1 MKRFIATGSDAF
13 SSYWKEGEGDF
24 LRSLLSDAIDLKTA
38 QEMVPLFN
46 QVDEVGDS
54 VALEYLFDHSL
65 YEGLDRL
72 IKDLKSPL
80 KATASDSFVSFY
92 EQFHNVPEW
101 VDFSMIEAG
110 ALFSNR
116 GGTASLS
123 VLRNYSLMGGYES
136 SALIKPLI
144 FSGALKK
151 GAVKRLASTV
161 DFWIH
166 VTSLDAL
173 RIGGK
178 GWESCIR
185 TRMIHS
191 YSRIMILKHSAW
203 KSEDYG
209 KPLNY
214 WDMQATY
221 LGFSIVFIDGLRK
234 FGFVPNKQESAGTL
248 KLWNYVSYLLGVPN
262 TYLPKDEGDA
272 VDYLYLWSR
281 TQKGADADSKAL
293 AKSLYEEPTNVSFE
307 KNKLRIRFVK
317 AVNLAMNQH
326 LLGTES
332 MNKLDLPKSKMSWI
346 IPFFIFMN
354 KRMDAK
360 AKRSK
365 ELYDQVASKGYA
377 IQTSVRD
384 LYLSELK

>member
-1 MKRFIATGSDAF
+1 MKRFIATGSGAF

-24 LRSLLSDAIDLKTA
+24 LRSLLSKDIDLKMA
-38 QEMVPLFN
+38 EKLVPLFN

-54 VALEYLFDHSL
+54 VAVEYLFDHSL
-65 YEGLDRL
+65 HEGLERL
-72 IKDLKSPL
+72 LQDLKSPL
-80 KATASDSFVSFY
+80 KATASDAFIAFY
-92 EQFHNVPEW
+92 EQFNTVPEW
-101 VDFSMIEAG
+101 VEFPVIEAG
-110 ALFSNR
+110 AQFSNR

-161 DFWIH
+161 DFWIN

-173 RIGGK
+173 KIGGK
-178 GWESCIR
+178 GWESCVR

-191 YSRIMILKHSAW
+191 YSRLMILKHSSW

-209 KPLNY
+209 MPLNY

-221 LGFSIVFIDGLRK
+221 LGFSIVFIDGLCK
-234 FGFVPNKQESAGTL
+234 FGFVPTIEESTGTL
-248 KLWNYVSYLLGVPN
+248 HLWNYVSYLLGIPSA
-262 TYLPKDEGDA
+262 YLPKDEVEA

-281 TQKGADADSKAL
+281 TQMGADADSRAL
-293 AKSLYEEPTNVSFE
+293 ARSLYEEPTTVHFE

-317 AVNLAMNQH
+317 AVNLAMNLH
-326 LLGTES
+326 LLGRES
-332 MNKLDLPKSKMSWI
+332 MDKLDLPKSKMSWI
-346 IPFFIFMN
+346 IPFFIFIN
-354 KRMDAK
+354 KRMDIK

-365 ELYDQVASKGYA
+365 RHYDQVACKGYE
-377 IQTSVRD
+377 IQSSVRD
-384 LYLSELK
+384 LYVSELK